1 MRKKALIPL
10 TIVSILLLGSV
21 GGVLAYPSMIESFT
35 GGAHT
40 GCHGFASPSVGGS
53 IVLASDKGA
62 TLTPG
67 QSFNL
72 TAQITGFTEAI
83 TIERGSECSL
93 AVAPTR
99 GDNGD
104 FASPLSD
111 PIRYAAVTL
120 DGTGASGVVGFI
132 LLAPSDAGTYVLVV
146 DAVNAINHTD
156 DSVLPIIFA
165 SANITITVGAA
176 AVDGIPGYDLFIV
189 ISVSLLAFVPLVLIV
204 RKKKNRKQH

>member
-1 MRKKALIPL
+1 MRKKTLISL
-10 TIVSILLLGSV
+10 TIVSILLLGTV
-21 GGVLAYPSMIESFT
+21 GGVLAYPSMIESFS
-35 GGAHT
+35 GASHS
-40 GCHGFASPSVGGS
+40 GCHGFASPSSGGS
-53 IVLASDKGA
+53 ITLSSKEGT

-83 TIERGSECSL
+83 TTERGSECSI

-111 PIRYAAVTL
+111 PIRYAEITL
-120 DGTGASGVVGFI
+120 DGTGASGVVSFI
-132 LLAPSDAGTYVLVV
+132 LLAPSTAGTYVLVV

-156 DSVLPIIFA
+156 DSALPIIFA
-165 SANITITVGAA
+165 SANLTITVGAE
-176 AVDGIPGYDLFIV
+176 VEIIPGFSLFII
-189 ISVSLLAFVPLVLIV
+189 ISVSFLAAVPIVLIL
-204 RKKKNRKQH
+204 RKKKIRKL

>member
-1 MRKKALIPL
+1 MQKRTIIPL
-10 TIVSILLLGSV
+10 AIVSILLLGTV
-21 GGVLAYPSMIESFT
+21 GGGLAYPSMIETFT
-35 GGAHT
+35 GGSHT
-40 GCHGFASPSVGGS
+40 GCHGFASPSASGS
-53 IVLASDKGA
+53 ITLASIEGT

-83 TIERGSECSL
+83 IAERGSECSL
-93 AVAPTR
+93 TVAPTR

-111 PIRYAAVTL
+111 PIRYAGVTL
-120 DGTGASGVVGFI
+120 DGTGASGVVSFM
-132 LLAPSDAGTYVLVV
+132 LLAPSTAGVYILVV

-156 DSVLPIIFA
+156 DSALPIIFA

-176 AVDGIPGYDLFIV
+176 AVDGIPGFNLLIV
-189 ISVSLLAFVPLVLIV
+189 ISVSLLAAVPIVLIV
-204 RKKKNRKQH
+204 RKKKIRKQ